1 MYRFMVLTDPDTA
14 AGFRMAGVETLEA
27 TSPDEVKGLLASLI
41 QDGETGIIAVNEDF
55 VEGLDERLAARIE
68 ESARPIVIPIPGR
81 SRRGGGMAA
90 IEQLLRRA
98 IGYSVVLRR

>member
-55 VEGLDERLAARIE
+55 MQGIDERLMTRIE
-68 ESARPIVIPIPGR
+68 RSSRPIVIPIPGR
-81 SRRGGGMAA
+81 SRRGGGMAY
-90 IEQLLRRA
+90 IERLLRRA
-98 IGYSVVLRR
+98 IGYNVVLRR